1 MPDYP
6 VIIRDLPE
14 QERPRERLAKHGPS
28 SLSNAELVAILLRT
42 GSARQSAI
50 ALAERLLAEFGGLR
64 GIATASVE
72 RLSKV
77 TGMGLAKA
85 AQVKAAFELGK
96 RLAVE
101 PKEEKPVISR
111 PQDVVDLVREDLRH
125 KDKEHFIVLLLDVRN
140 RVLRISTVSV
150 GSLTANIAHPREVFR
165 EAIDQGAAAIIV
177 VHNHPSGDPSSS
189 KEDRLLTKRLK
200 ESGEI
205 IGIPLLDH
213 VIIGGS
219 EFASLKEQGLV

>member
-14 QERPRERLAKHGPS
+14 QERPRERLARHGPA
-28 SLSNAELVAILLRT
+28 SLANSELIAILLRT
-42 GSARQSAI
+42 GAARQSAI

-72 RLSKV
+72 RLSTVK
-77 TGMGLAKA
+77 GMGLAKA

-96 RLAVE
+96 RLAAE
-101 PKEEKPVISR
+101 PQHEKATVSR
-111 PQDVVDLVREDLRH
+111 PDDVVSLVREDLRY
-125 KDKEHFIVLLLDVRN
+125 KDKEHFLVLLLDIRN

-165 EAIDQGAAAIIV
+165 EAIDHGAASIIA
-177 VHNHPSGDPSSS
+177 VHNHPSGDPLPS

-200 ESGEI
+200 ETGEI
-205 IGIPLLDH
+205 VGIPLVDH
-213 VIIGGS
+213 IVIGGA
-219 EFASLKEQGLV
+219 EFVSLKERGLI